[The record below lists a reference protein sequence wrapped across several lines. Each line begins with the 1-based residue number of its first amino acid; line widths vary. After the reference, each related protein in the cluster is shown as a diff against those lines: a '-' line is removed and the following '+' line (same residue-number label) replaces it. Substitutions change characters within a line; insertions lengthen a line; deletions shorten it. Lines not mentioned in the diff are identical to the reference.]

1 MKRVIYRLADGTVV
15 TTLAEAKASQQRY
28 TIDYEPFDLDAERK
42 AQAEK
47 RNIEHR

>member
-15 TTLAEAKASQQRY
+15 TTLAEAKASKQKY
-28 TIDYEPFDLDAERK
+28 TVDYEPFDLDTERK

-47 RNIEHR
+47 REEN